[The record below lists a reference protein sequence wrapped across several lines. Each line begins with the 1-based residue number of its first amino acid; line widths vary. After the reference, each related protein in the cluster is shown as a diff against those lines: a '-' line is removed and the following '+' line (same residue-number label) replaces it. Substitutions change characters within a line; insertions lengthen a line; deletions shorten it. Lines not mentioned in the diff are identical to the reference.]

1 MACRINW
8 TPLSQINMQLS
19 KNTAMHVQVV
29 EKNVNAQEIYCNG
42 LKQFARAKNPI
53 PFLNNYPRVVQ
64 NLGQNS
70 TNENIMSPELTT
82 ELLMFSRAFRSCT
95 LKPQS
100 LTIIHSITV
109 KCICRLGL
117 SITRGT
123 KEAAVEA
130 ATVPLSHSQ
139 VYWQLRSTGAA
150 GQGIDVSYS

>member
-1 MACRINW
+1 MACQLNW

-42 LKQFARAKNPI
+42 FKRFARAKNPI
-53 PFLNNYPRVVQ
+53 PFLVQ

-70 TNENIMSPELTT
+70 TNKNIMSPELTT
-82 ELLMFSRAFRSCT
+82 KLLMFPRAFRSCT

-117 SITRGT
+117 SITRVT

-130 ATVPLSHSQ
+130 AAAPLSHSQ

-150 GQGIDVSYS
+150 GQGIAVSYS